1 MFLQIVKYI
10 GVKGVIN
17 LFKFIK
23 GKLRKA
29 LEERFVLSAYL
40 FTIIFLFVVN
50 LIYKLGEKI
59 GLFIIT
65 II

>member
-1 MFLQIVKYI
+1 M
-10 GVKGVIN
+10 
-17 LFKFIK
+17 FKFIK